1 MTNRQKEGYQLFV
14 YNCTDKKYVLKILD
28 TLYSVVINRATPE
41 VMVKTLA
48 GEVVR
53 RLMKTGSG
61 P

>member
-1 MTNRQKEGYQLFV
+1 MTNRQIEGHQLFF
-14 YNCTDKKYVLKILD
+14 YNCRDRKYVLKILD
-28 TLYSVVINRATPE
+28 TLYSVVVNRATPE